1 MRYNYTKRAFFAWLT
16 LMLSFTAL
24 GLSAQTKEISTQEE
38 LLEAL
43 QHPTTRA
50 GEVEDLPIAEE
61 GIPIDKLVTVNP
73 GTFRMYGGPLY
84 RAEDY
89 TGYV

>member
-43 QHPTTRA
+43 QHPATRVD
-50 GEVEDLPIAEE
+50 EIKELHITEE
-61 GIPIDKLVTVNP
+61 GIPIDQLVTVNP
-73 GTFRMYGGPLY
+73 GTFRM
-84 RAEDY
+84 
-89 TGYV
+89 